1 MQGDVER
8 ETVEGL
14 KDTVSCLRE
23 VETYFWP
30 AVEIAS
36 NRAGIIQHPSGMIEN
51 SGWGSVSFGSWLD
64 GR

>member
-14 KDTVSCLRE
+14 KDTVPRLRE
-23 VETYFWP
+23 VEAYFWP

-36 NRAGIIQHPSGMIEN
+36 N
-51 SGWGSVSFGSWLD
+51 
-64 GR
+64 